1 VSRSLVR
8 TLIPLAALLG
18 AASLVQSAVA
28 GSATSVSG
36 SSVTGVKVVRDTA
49 GTSIGST
56 TFEDLPEASTTVKI
70 PAGTRALILARFSA
84 ESLCLGPSGSPEVCS
99 VRILIGGQEAEPA
112 SGSDFAF
119 DSSNGGADGPYSWE
133 GHSMDR
139 SSGPLG
145 PGTYIVKVQ
154 AKVTLVGGAF
164 GLDDWSLTVERVRV

>member
-1 VSRSLVR
+1 MRPLAR
-8 TLIPLAALLG
+8 TMIPLVALF
-18 AASLVQSAVA
+18 AASLLVKSAVA
-28 GSATSVSG
+28 GSATTVSG

-49 GTSIGST
+49 ATSVGST
-56 TFEDLPEASTTVKI
+56 SFEDLPEASTTVRV
-70 PAGTRALILARFSA
+70 PQGTRALILARFSA

-139 SSGPLG
+139 SRGPLG
-145 PGTYIVKVQ
+145 PGTYTVKVQ